1 MARAPIELE
10 SLGEE
15 EVSTFLA
22 SFDTVLTDCDGVL
35 WAGNQAIPGSPE
47 VINLLR
53 QAGKKVIYV
62 TNNGTKSRKEYVK
75 KCQDLGF
82 GGDFTDI
89 FTTSY
94 LCAKYLQQH
103 DFNKKVYL
111 FGNKGVAKEL
121 DDANIAH
128 TGSDPES
135 EGVTAMT
142 EVAQSVEEHM
152 NTHGEEIGAVIATYN
167 FNINVAKM
175 AQAASYLDNPDV
187 LFIGTNRD
195 PKFPYQGSI
204 VLPGTGAF
212 IGAVEV
218 ASGREA
224 TILGKPEKFMFQA
237 IKDTHMIDPARTI
250 MVGDRCDTDIL
261 FGKNNAL
268 KTLMVGS
275 GIHSLEEVLV
285 WAKSDDAYKRR
296 LVPDYFLSSLGKLMP
311 FLKPVD
317 HSKN

>member
-1 MARAPIELE
+1 MADRDPTKLE
-10 SLGEE
+10 SVSQE
-15 EVSTFLA
+15 EVQSFLS

-35 WAGNQAIPGSPE
+35 WAGNSPIQGSPE

-94 LCAKYLQQH
+94 LCAKYLQQK
-103 DFNKKVYL
+103 DFKKKVYL
-111 FGNKGVAKEL
+111 FGNKGVGKEL
-121 DDANIAH
+121 DEANIAH
-128 TGSDPES
+128 TGSDPEY

-142 EVAQSVEEHM
+142 EVAQSVAEHM
-152 NTHGEEIGAVIATYN
+152 STHTDEIGAVIATYN
-167 FNINVAKM
+167 FHINVAKM
-175 AQAASYLDNPDV
+175 AQAASYLDNPEV

-195 PKFPYQGSI
+195 PKFPYEGSI

-212 IGAVEV
+212 IKAVEV

-224 TILGKPEKFMFQA
+224 TILGKPEKFMFEA
-237 IKDTHMIDPARTI
+237 IKDSHNIDPARTI
-250 MVGDRCDTDIL
+250 MIGDRCDTDIL
-261 FGKNNAL
+261 FGKNNGL
-268 KTLMVGS
+268 RTLMVGS
-275 GIHSLEEVLV
+275 GIHTLEDISA
-285 WAKSDDAYKRR
+285 WAKSEDDYKQS

-311 FLKPVD
+311 FLKQ
-317 HSKN
+317 